1 MLLLF
6 WKAPW
11 WRCWLGQKHV
21 ADYQC
26 VRFTTVHSLAFCLF
40 IAGFTALW
48 YWFLTSVTWMQFT
61 PFHSILYKI
70 SFIIISLQPWLE
82 LAGDLFLSIF
92 FTSIFQKFHK
102 LFIHSFYF
110 FLFRLFVY
118 LFIHSFI
125 FRYFFVY
132 LFTHLFIFIYFYVSL
147 FIYLFIRSFFYFFF
161 LFRLFI
167 YFHLFIFLCL
177 YVYLFIYSLIYLFF
191 LYFTVYLF
199 IPSFIYFSSFFLYL
213 FIHSFTFP
221 LNFVY
226 LFIYILYALPFC
238 QYTRHPCKVSFRDSI
253 SHSICQV
260 LSVRYLDNI
269 NN

>member
-1 MLLLF
+1 MTVLTR
-6 WKAPW
+6 AETC
-11 WRCWLGQKHV
+11 CWLSMCTFH
-21 ADYQC
+21 D
-26 VRFTTVHSLAFCLF
+26 RAFF
-40 IAGFTALW
+40 GF
-48 YWFLTSVTWMQFT
+48 
-61 PFHSILYKI
+61 
-70 SFIIISLQPWLE
+70 
-82 LAGDLFLSIF
+82 
-92 FTSIFQKFHK
+92 
-102 LFIHSFYF
+102 LFIHCWVYSTLILVPNLSHMNAIYALSFYSVQNFVYYYQLAAMTRTSRWSLSFNF
-110 FLFRLFVY
+110 FSPVSFTNFINYLFTLFYFSLLFRLFVY

-147 FIYLFIRSFFYFFF
+147 FIYLFIRSFIYFSF